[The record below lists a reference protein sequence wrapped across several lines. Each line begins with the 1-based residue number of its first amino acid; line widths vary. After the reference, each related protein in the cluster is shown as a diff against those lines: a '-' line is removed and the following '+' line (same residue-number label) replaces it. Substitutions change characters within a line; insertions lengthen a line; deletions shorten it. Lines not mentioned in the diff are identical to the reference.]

1 MLQALRLLEF
11 LSQEAIQAM
20 IEQEHQR
27 VFDETVSERRARN
40 RKLAEIKATSPDK
53 YFDIP
58 AIERKP

>member
-1 MLQALRLLEF
+1 
-11 LSQEAIQAM
+11 M